1 MKNTPKDGRKSHP
14 KPNNE
19 GGGGLAERQEREK
32 NQGSLVDK
40 TDDRKGPVTPLP
52 IPPPPD

>member
-1 MKNTPKDGRKSHP
+1 MKSTPKDERKPHP
-14 KPNNE
+14 KPAAE
-19 GGGGLAERQEREK
+19 GGGGFAERQQREK

-40 TDDRKGPVTPLP
+40 TDDGKGPVTPLP